1 MQRLRLTN
9 LNQNIHYQ
17 QRRCRMLIP
26 VVIVISAM
34 WLPVA
39 LLFLGKGEAKGTG
52 FATAVVGA
60 LVLIGSMVHTA
71 VFKDPVVPTLLFM
84 HGTFYCCVAWALM
97 TGQQDLRSVGNV
109 ALATAFVSTIFMV
122 LFITGGPVVEGG
134 KQLVAPSNYLALGC
148 AGYAALTF
156 MVWLNAFGKFSAKA
170 LAWSLIIWVVVG
182 LWIPGFWLMA
192 AGKLPF

>member
-1 MQRLRLTN
+1 
-9 LNQNIHYQ
+9 
-17 QRRCRMLIP
+17 MLIP

-109 ALATAFVSTIFMV
+109 ALTTALVSTIFMV